1 MKFYCISDPESAD
14 SFRMLNIYTVEVSDY
29 HQASQ
34 AFQKIVDIE
43 DAGVVL
49 ITDGVSLF
57 IKQEISN
64 FIRKNTQPVILEIP
78 SWKSSAPRIMRK
90 KHEHENR

>member
-29 HQASQ
+29 QQASE

-49 ITDGVSLF
+49 ITDGASLF
-57 IKQEISN
+57 IKQDISN
-64 FIRKNTQPVILEIP
+64 FIRKNTRPVILEIP